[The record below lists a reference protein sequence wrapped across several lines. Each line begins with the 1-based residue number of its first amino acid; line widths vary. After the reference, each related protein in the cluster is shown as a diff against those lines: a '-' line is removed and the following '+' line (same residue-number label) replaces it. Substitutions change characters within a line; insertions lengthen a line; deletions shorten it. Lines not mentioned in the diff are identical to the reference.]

1 MKYTFSLMLFVGSC
15 LSIQAQQILKSQIKQ
30 VTVYLQGAE
39 LVQES
44 SSALPKGK
52 STLVF
57 DGLSANMQPESV
69 VLECSENDVTIQ
81 SVTIRNNY
89 LKELKQNAS
98 IENLKERQAKLQKDI
113 SKLQA
118 EKGVYQRER
127 EILFRNEAIGGTSN
141 NVPIAEIEKAAN
153 FFRQRNTEINI
164 FLLQAEEQEAKLNTE
179 LRQVNQQLSE
189 LNASINPPTSEVT
202 IVIDCK
208 SSVNATFSL
217 KYLVRNA
224 GWAPKYDVR
233 AANAVD
239 PVVLDYHA
247 NVFNNSGLDWVDV
260 KMILSTAEPLQG
272 AEKPEMGVWDLADQ
286 LQQVAGV
293 QKNLEMV
300 TILEASKGRSDYLGD
315 GEKEEVSFNNVSI
328 PELTSEFDIPNPYS
342 ILSDGKPYVVD
353 VTQYTLPAT
362 YMHYAVPKQDGDAF
376 LTAKVVGWNTLN
388 LVSGKASVFFAGAY
402 LGQSFI
408 NTASVDDTLSLS
420 LGRDKRIAMSR
431 KKQSELSKRQFIGNN
446 EKETFYFETTVRNN
460 RDKPIQFLLEDQLP
474 ISSNGDIEVGMLE
487 ISGAEIEKN
496 TGRLSWRFTINP
508 GESKTV
514 VLGYSV
520 KSPKGKS
527 VYKTKFRTV
536 ACPSF

>member
-1 MKYTFSLMLFVGSC
+1 MKYTFSLVLFIGSC
-15 LSIQAQQILKSQIKQ
+15 ISIQAQQILKSHIKQ

-39 LVQES
+39 LLHES
-44 SSALPKGK
+44 ESALPKGK

-69 VLECSENDVTIQ
+69 VLECSEKDVTIQ

-89 LKELKQNAS
+89 LKEMKQNAS
-98 IENLKERQAKLQKDI
+98 IENLKERQGKLQKDI

-153 FFRQRNTEINI
+153 FFRQRNTEINV
-164 FLLQAEEQEAKLNTE
+164 FLLQAEEQESKLNAE

-189 LNASINPPTSEVT
+189 LNASMNPPTSEVT

-208 SSVNATFSL
+208 SNVNATFSL

-247 NVFNNSGLDWVDV
+247 NVFNNSGLDWIDV
-260 KMILSTAEPLQG
+260 KMLLSTAEPLQG

-286 LQQVAGV
+286 MQQVAGV
-293 QKNLEMV
+293 QKNLEAV
-300 TILEASKGRSDYLGD
+300 TIMEVAKGRSDYLSI

-342 ILSDGKPYVVD
+342 ILADGKPYVVD

-487 ISGAEIEKN
+487 ISGAELEKN
-496 TGRLSWRFTINP
+496 TGRLSWRFTLNP
-508 GESKTV
+508 GESKTII
-514 VLGYSV
+514 LGYSV
-520 KSPKGKS
+520 KSPKGKA